1 MIQEKSFPMV
11 TLTQIRNFITLAEE
25 LHFAK
30 AAEKLNISQSALSGE
45 IRKLERILQCQL
57 FDRSD
62 RWNIHLTNS
71 GTAYYRKLKILPVLL
86 EEARMDAL
94 KAARGESGV
103 LSVAVNQT
111 LYNHINMSLI
121 FRKMFARYP
130 DVRLKILDCASDV
143 ASEALLEGSCDVA
156 FLSTNMLL
164 ENTLRQLQFE
174 EMFRTPLALVI
185 PKNHPLASKRKL
197 SVGDF
202 KECSFIMPPAS
213 ESMALREKLE
223 RFFIEQGKF
232 TPHVVQEA
240 RGLLATQHLVAAGLG
255 IGILPESM
263 FNVFPDYI
271 VYRKAPFPMERTVVA
286 AWNGNN
292 TSQILRNF
300 LKLLKEIRQEG
311 LLLLKQKEKN

>member
-1 MIQEKSFPMV
+1 MV

-30 AAEKLNISQSALSGE
+30 AAEKLGISQSALSSE
-45 IRKLERILQCQL
+45 IRKLENMLQCPL

-62 RWNIHLTNS
+62 RWNIRLTAS
-71 GTAYYRKLKILPVLL
+71 GQAYYRKLKSLPLLL
-86 EEARMDAL
+86 EEARLDAL

-111 LYNHINMSLI
+111 LYNHIDMSLI
-121 FRKMFARYP
+121 FRKMFALYP
-130 DVRLKILDCASDV
+130 DVRLKILDCTSDV
-143 ASEALLEGSCDVA
+143 ASRALLEGSCDVA

-164 ENTLRQLQFE
+164 EGTLRQLQFE

-185 PKNHPLASKRKL
+185 PKNHPLAVKKKL

-202 KECSFIMPPAS
+202 KECPFIMPPAS

-223 RFFIEQGKF
+223 RFFIEHGNF

-286 AWNGNN
+286 AWNENN
-292 TSQILRNF
+292 TSQVLKNF

-311 LLLLKQKEKN
+311 LLLLKAEEGS